1 MNVWVEQYLR
11 CWMTGRQNNWAKFL
25 AMAEYAHNLWKHE
38 VTKSSSYQMLFGIE
52 PQVNVKFINDINPTS
67 VNRLQ
72 ILNKVWKEAQTRLEA
87 LQKHKDDYKPRQ
99 LMLGDDIWL
108 KAMNLVVKGSRKLL
122 PKRYGPF
129 KVLEC
134 IGMVAYWLK
143 LPLTM
148 KIHDIFHIDLLS
160 PYKETLLYRQNYVR
174 PSPVMEENE
183 DKYKIENIRDAR
195 CHRRGCKLQYLIH

>member
-1 MNVWVEQYLR
+1 
-11 CWMTGRQNNWAKFL
+11 
-25 AMAEYAHNLWKHE
+25 
-38 VTKSSSYQMLFGIE
+38 MLFGIE
-52 PQVNVKFINDINPTS
+52 PQVNVKFINNTNPTS

-72 ILNKVWKEAQTRLEA
+72 ILNKVQKEAQTRLEA
-87 LQKHKDDYKPRQ
+87 LQKHKDDHKPRQ

-108 KAMNLVVKGSRKLL
+108 KAKNLVVKGSRKLL

-129 KVLEC
+129 KVLKH

-143 LPLTM
+143 LPPTM

-160 PYKETLLYRQNYVR
+160 PYKETLSYGQNYVR

-183 DKYKIENIRDAR
+183 EEYKIENIWDAR
-195 CHRRGCKLQYLIH
+195 YHRRGCKLQYLVHWKGYPTANDSWVDYEDLHALELLKEFYKQTPMGGQKV